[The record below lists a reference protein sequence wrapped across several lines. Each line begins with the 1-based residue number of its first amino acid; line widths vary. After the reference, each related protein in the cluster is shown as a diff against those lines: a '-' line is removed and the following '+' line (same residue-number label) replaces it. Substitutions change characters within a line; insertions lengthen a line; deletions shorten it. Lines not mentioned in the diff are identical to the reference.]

1 MTKPSLAATLALVAA
16 VTACGCGGTIE
27 APPQGTS
34 TTTGDPPD
42 LQLVQTSSGV
52 ERRADG
58 FAVVLYDVP
67 RGCCATYFPE
77 ANPLVPLEAVAVGSN
92 TPASKSIPVRLVPA

>member
-1 MTKPSLAATLALVAA
+1 
-16 VTACGCGGTIE
+16 
-27 APPQGTS
+27 
-34 TTTGDPPD
+34 
-42 LQLVQTSSGV
+42 
-52 ERRADG
+52 ADG
-58 FAVVLYDVP
+58 FTVVLYDVP